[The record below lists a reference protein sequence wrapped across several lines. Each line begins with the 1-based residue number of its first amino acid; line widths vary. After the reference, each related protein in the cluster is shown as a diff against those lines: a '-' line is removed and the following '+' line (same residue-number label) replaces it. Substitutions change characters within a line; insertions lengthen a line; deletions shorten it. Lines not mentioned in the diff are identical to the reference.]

1 MAERTKGTQDKPFRP
16 SDGETP
22 DDIRQ
27 AEIQLNE
34 RLLAALRRIEHLEQ
48 LAKDEGFWVDP

>member
-1 MAERTKGTQDKPFRP
+1 MPARTKGTEDKPFMP
-16 SDGETP
+16 SDGKTP
-22 DDIRQ
+22 EDIRRDF
-27 AEIQLNE
+27 IRLNE